1 MPTFPVKVDLRESNT
16 PEPTGGYAR
25 VSKNAGIYILGQI
38 VTWMA
43 TLIHMVVSPNFFG
56 STKIGEWQIAA
67 TFIGTASTF
76 VALCL
81 ENFLTVESARKSKD
95 EAARLINAAIGLR
108 LVMVPLVVV
117 IPLSIMHFKHENS
130 ETFALGVI
138 ISLGAC
144 LSLINGPMLAALS
157 GWEEAKKCTII
168 SIISSSAAIVTIPVY
183 RVGYIPTVIASQ
195 LVASVVPFFL
205 LFAWVNHTI
214 GIFPTFD
221 PKLWKRVI
229 LGGAPF
235 LLNSVVLVIY
245 SACSTLIL
253 QHFTSLE
260 EVGNY
265 GTASKLIGATMFFPA
280 ALCAALLPTAARMAD
295 ANDEKSFD
303 RMQIRVFSATM
314 IAGLGVST
322 FMFMLGGQITHM
334 IYRDRFPTV
343 PAMMTWSAF
352 GILPIYITTILYTF
366 LVAKRKNASWSVFLV
381 GTVILNYTLCYLLI
395 PYTVRTMHNGGVGAI
410 VSFGTAEFTTSI
422 FAMFLL
428 KIKVL
433 NLNSIL
439 QLAKA
444 VFASALMAL
453 SIWLFRDSFILI
465 PIALGGAVF
474 ILSIWFLRAI
484 EPEDQEKILGIFT
497 RKFAPIIKFISRR

>member
-1 MPTFPVKVDLRESNT
+1 
-16 PEPTGGYAR
+16 
-25 VSKNAGIYILGQI
+25 
-38 VTWMA
+38 
-43 TLIHMVVSPNFFG
+43 
-56 STKIGEWQIAA
+56 
-67 TFIGTASTF
+67 
-76 VALCL
+76 
-81 ENFLTVESARKSKD
+81 
-95 EAARLINAAIGLR
+95 
-108 LVMVPLVVV
+108 
-117 IPLSIMHFKHENS
+117 MH
-130 ETFALGVI
+130 
-138 ISLGAC
+138 
-144 LSLINGPMLAALS
+144 
-157 GWEEAKKCTII
+157 
-168 SIISSSAAIVTIPVY
+168 
-183 RVGYIPTVIASQ
+183 R
-195 LVASVVPFFL
+195 
-205 LFAWVNHTI
+205 TI
-214 GIFPTFD
+214 GVFPTFD
-221 PKLWKRVI
+221 PKLWRRVI

-295 ANDEKSFD
+295 ANDEKSFE

-381 GTVILNYTLCYLLI
+381 GTVILNYILCYLLI
-395 PYTVRTMHNGGVGAI
+395 PYTVRTIHNGGVGAI
-410 VSFGTAEFTTSI
+410 ISFGTAEFTTAI

-433 NLNSIL
+433 NLSSIL

-444 VFASALMAL
+444 ILASALMAL

-497 RKFAPIIKFISRR
+497 RKFAPIFKFISRK